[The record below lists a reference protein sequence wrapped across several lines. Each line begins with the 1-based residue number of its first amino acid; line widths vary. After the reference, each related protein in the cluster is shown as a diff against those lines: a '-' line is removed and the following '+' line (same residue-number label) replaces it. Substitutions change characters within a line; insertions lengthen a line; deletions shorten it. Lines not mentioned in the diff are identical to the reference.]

1 MTKVFNAEQV
11 RTGGGIIEED
21 MVVLLQVAMGASV
34 RRQGHVGKRSQT
46 KKRKMNIY
54 IYIV

>member
-54 IYIV
+54 IV

>member
-11 RTGGGIIEED
+11 RTGDGIIEED

-34 RRQGHVGKRSQT
+34 RRH
-46 KKRKMNIY
+46 IY
-54 IYIV
+54 SITSDR